1 MKFWRMPY
9 RDTCSKPP
17 ISDSKTSNDTPL
29 RTLDSLINE
38 FLSYGRTVRR
48 LSVNTMGAYQ
58 RDLTL
63 FSNHCALQD
72 LTSPEQVT
80 EADVRGLV
88 GKQHRRGLSGR
99 SIQRLLSSIRSLYGF
114 YNRNAV
120 VKHNPAL
127 SVRAPKTNKTLPK
140 AAEVDQL
147 QHFLSISADDALA
160 ARDAAMFELMY
171 SSGLRL
177 SELVSVNLADLDF
190 KANMLLVT
198 GKGNKTRSLPVGSK
212 ATSAIREWMKWR
224 QDFSP
229 ANDETALF
237 LSKRGTRIKPRSV
250 QARLEYWC
258 KQQAMGH
265 KLHPHML
272 RHSFAS
278 HLLQSSGDL
287 RALQELLGHANIST
301 TQVYTHLDYQHLA
314 EVYDKAHPRAVKGND
329 D

>member
-1 MKFWRMPY
+1 MR
-9 RDTCSKPP
+9 S
-17 ISDSKTSNDTPL
+17 
-29 RTLDSLINE
+29 LDSLIDE
-38 FLSYGRTVRR
+38 FLGYGRSVRR
-48 LSVNTMGAYQ
+48 LSANTMGAYR
-58 RDLTL
+58 RDLNL
-63 FSNHCALQD
+63 FNNYCAQKNLN
-72 LTSPEQVT
+72 SPEQVT
-80 EADVRGLV
+80 EADVRSLV
-88 GKQHRRGLSGR
+88 GQQHRRGLSGR

-120 VKHNPAL
+120 DKHNPAL
-127 SVRAPKTNKTLPK
+127 SLRAPKTSKTLPK

-147 QHFLSISADDALA
+147 QHFLNISADDALA

-171 SSGLRL
+171 SSGVRL
-177 SELVSVNLADLDF
+177 SELVSVNIADLDRG
-190 KANMLLVT
+190 ANLLLVT

-212 ATSAIREWMKWR
+212 AISAIHEWMKWR

-229 ANDETALF
+229 ARDETALF
-237 LSKRGTRIKPRSV
+237 LSKRGSRIKPRSV

-314 EVYDKAHPRAVKGND
+314 EVYDKAHPRAVKSND

>member
-1 MKFWRMPY
+1 MPY
-9 RDTCSKPP
+9 RDTYSKPLV
-17 ISDSKTSNDTPL
+17 SDSNTTDDTPL
-29 RTLDSLINE
+29 RTLDSLISE
-38 FLSYGRTVRR
+38 FLGYARSVRR
-48 LSVNTMGAYQ
+48 LSNNTMGAYQ

-63 FSNHCALQD
+63 FNNYCLQQEINCPAHV
-72 LTSPEQVT
+72 S
-80 EADVRGLV
+80 EADVRSLV

-99 SIQRLLSSIRSLYGF
+99 SIQRLLSSIRSLYAF
-114 YNRNAV
+114 YNRNALD
-120 VKHNPAL
+120 KHNPAL

-147 QHFLSISADDALA
+147 QHFLNINVDDALA

-171 SSGLRL
+171 SSGVRL
-177 SELVSVNLADLDF
+177 SELVSVNISDLDQRS
-190 KANMLLVT
+190 AMLTVT

-212 ATSAIREWMKWR
+212 ALLAIQEWIKWR
-224 QDFSP
+224 LDFSP
-229 ANDETALF
+229 ASDEPALF

-250 QARLEYWC
+250 QARLDYWC

-314 EVYDKAHPRAVKGND
+314 EVYDKAHPRAVKASD
-329 D
+329 S